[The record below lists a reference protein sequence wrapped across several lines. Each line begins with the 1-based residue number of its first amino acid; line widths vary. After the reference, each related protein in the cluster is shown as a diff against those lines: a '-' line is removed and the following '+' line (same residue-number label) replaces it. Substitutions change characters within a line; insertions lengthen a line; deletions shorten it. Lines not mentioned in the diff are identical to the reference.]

1 MSHPTTTFPRS
12 FLAMEL
18 QDSDNCLMTGDP
30 LVVASGCSL
39 ACCIA
44 IVDMSNGT
52 RVVMSRRRFESTK
65 SFVSRIKTKKV
76 AR

>member
-1 MSHPTTTFPRS
+1 MPNSAPTFPRS

-18 QDSDNCLMTGDP
+18 QDSDDCLMTGDP
-30 LVVASGCSL
+30 LVVASGCNL

-44 IVDMSNGT
+44 IVDMSDGT
-52 RVVMSRRRFESTK
+52 RVVMSRRQFESTK